1 MNGPL
6 PIPQSDT
13 AHEQAGEKSRRLIE
27 SLEARLA
34 GRTEELRRAER
45 ELDAFAHSVSHDLR
59 APLRAISCFGHF
71 LTEEYASNFDDRGR
85 GYLVRMMDAAA
96 QMNGLIDDL
105 LQFARASRLE
115 LQRRPVDL
123 GAVALEVV
131 SELQPAGVLRRVDF
145 TCAPGLHA
153 QGDPRLIR
161 VVLMNLLDNAWKY
174 TGKTAEPR
182 VELGFTGDKKD
193 TSFFIRDNGAGF
205 DPRYAD
211 RLFGAFQRLHPVA
224 EFEGTGVGLATAQR
238 IIHRHGGKM
247 WAESRLNEG
256 ATFHFTLPTEGTP

>member
-13 AHEQAGEKSRRLIE
+13 AHEQTGEKSRRLIE

-34 GRTEELRRAER
+34 GRTEELRRADR

-59 APLRAISCFGHF
+59 APLRAISGFGHF

-115 LQRRPVDL
+115 LQ
-123 GAVALEVV
+123 
-131 SELQPAGVLRRVDF
+131 PAGVLGRVDF

-193 TSFFIRDNGAGF
+193 TSFFIRDNGVGF

-224 EFEGTGVGLATAQR
+224 DFEGTGVGLATAQR
-238 IIHRHGGKM
+238 IIHRHGGKI
-247 WAESRLNEG
+247 WAESKLNEG